1 MTYYDEHTVE
11 VSEDGIW
18 KFKETLADGSLRTF
32 LTVTITE
39 IVTQSN
45 DEQPSCDVHIQA
57 YNAPTKEQTVENA
70 HLRVFFSGD

>member
-18 KFKETLADGSLRTF
+18 SFKERQADGSLRTF
-32 LTVTITE
+32 LSVTITE
-39 IVTQSN
+39 IVAHG

-57 YNAPTKEQTVENA
+57 FNAPTKEQTVENA
-70 HLRVFFSGD
+70 HLRVYFTGT